1 MHALVLEFCPL
12 DKALSSCD
20 PFFLFHESAH
30 DCLDG
35 SFSGLGCCPRS
46 CVTKLFL
53 LSFALSPSG
62 GFEGVLQCVESE
74 HGKPRAFRLSLGA
87 RDDVR
92 VFVVIIRPA
101 GGTRAEAAFPCCSDP
116 QVCEGLVH
124 YCPPTGF
131 PRAWGSVSGV
141 GGPLSKL
148 LCSEIRGPR
157 A

>member
-12 DKALSSCD
+12 DKVLSFCD
-20 PFFLFHESAH
+20 PFF
-30 DCLDG
+30 
-35 SFSGLGCCPRS
+35 
-46 CVTKLFL
+46 

-74 HGKPRAFRLSLGA
+74 YGEPRAFRLSLGA

-116 QVCEGLVH
+116 QVCEELVH
-124 YCPPTGF
+124 FYPPTSG
-131 PRAWGSVSGV
+131 PRAWDSEAGA
-141 GGPLSKL
+141 GGPLARL
-148 LCSEIRGPR
+148 LCSQIRGPQ